1 MYLRLQIAETIWL
14 SANPS
19 VVSIVHL
26 VPYLC
31 FCLAKIFLNTE
42 TILYLCFILEY
53 MIVVDL
59 LIAVLLG
66 YGLYKGWRN
75 GLIISVV
82 SLVALIAGICF
93 SLRFS
98 FFTRELLM
106 QYTQWNPNVTT
117 IAAFFITFLTVLIL
131 IHLLG
136 KLMTKIVETL
146 ALGFIN
152 KLTGA
157 LFEGIKIVL
166 IISVLLN
173 LFQKINHDNL
183 LVSEHQLNESVFYQ
197 PVQEVS
203 KYVFPLMEKWYE
215 LGLNE
220 ATNEI
225 KELKER

>member
-1 MYLRLQIAETIWL
+1 L
-14 SANPS
+14 
-19 VVSIVHL
+19 VVSKSQRSFNCSSRAIPL
-26 VPYLC
+26 FLFGKDISKYRNY
-31 FCLAKIFLNTE
+31 FIFVFYFRN
-42 TILYLCFILEY
+42 
-53 MIVVDL
+53 MVVVDL

-82 SLVALIAGICF
+82 SLVALIAGIYF

-106 QYTQWNPNVTT
+106 QHTQWNPNVTT